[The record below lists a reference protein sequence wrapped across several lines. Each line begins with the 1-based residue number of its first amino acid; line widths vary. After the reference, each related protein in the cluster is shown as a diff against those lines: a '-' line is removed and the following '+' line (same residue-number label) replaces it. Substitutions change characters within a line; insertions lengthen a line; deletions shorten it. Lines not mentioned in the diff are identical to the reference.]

1 MGDVVR
7 EPRPDPVL
15 GIGEVDRDSSRL
27 LDFGG
32 DSCEG
37 GEEVRGGVG
46 VEEPDV
52 SDLTLPT
59 LLSDREASSL
69 APSIIPSTDLVS
81 CGEIFGEDPNCDK
94 ISIQRAV
101 LDLWLISGYLQSSTC
116 PPVPGMI
123 VKIATAFQ
131 IAEPLALMIEWK
143 QACLWQLG

>member
-7 EPRPDPVL
+7 KPRPDPVL

-27 LDFGG
+27 LDFGV

-59 LLSDREASSL
+59 LLSDREVSSL
-69 APSIIPSTDLVS
+69 APSIIPSADLVS
-81 CGEIFGEDPNCDK
+81 CRGIFAGDSNCGE
-94 ISIQRAV
+94 ISIQRACARS
-101 LDLWLISGYLQSSTC
+101 LAYSGYLQSSTC

-131 IAEPLALMIEWK
+131 IVEPLALMIEWK